1 MRGRAGRKGKDEV
14 GETYLCCQK
23 ADLDAVAELL
33 EADIPAI
40 ESCLAPEKKGVKRAL
55 LEAITTRLISGREAV
70 NDYVRHTLLSRT
82 IDKDEMSKMVD
93 STLQELLDADLLR
106 LKPDGSYEPTQ
117 LGQAIVGSS
126 FSPEDGL
133 FVYEE
138 LKKGLQAFVMDGEM
152 HVFYMFTPV
161 QMGPPSE
168 IDWPVFRDE
177 VDSLDESGIR
187 ALQFVGVKP
196 GFVNSM
202 YVAITS
208 PNGTIRY

>member
-23 ADLDAVAELL
+23 ADLDAVASLL
-33 EADIPAI
+33 EAEIPAI
-40 ESCLAPEKKGVKRAL
+40 ESCLAPEKKGVQRAL

-70 NDYVRHTLLSRT
+70 NDYVRHTLLYRT
-82 IDKDEMSKMVD
+82 IDKDELSRMVD
-93 STLQELLDADLLR
+93 STLQELIDSELLS
-106 LKPDGSYEPTQ
+106 LKIDGSYEPTQ
-117 LGQAIVGSS
+117 LGQAVVGSS

-133 FVYEE
+133 FVYAE
-138 LKKGLQAFVMDGEM
+138 LKKALQAFVMDGEM

-161 QMGPPSE
+161 QMGPPNE

-177 VDSLDESGIR
+177 IDRLDESGVR

-202 YVAITS
+202 YDMISLSNNVV
-208 PNGTIRY
+208 GY